1 MLHFV
6 EVWDWK
12 NPDLNVFL
20 RLSVGNV
27 IRPSVHSVAL
37 SEIVCFNSPL
47 SVSGWKELDGKRHF
61 QFIDEKN
68 GIALAMDTG
77 NTVVASYNFQKQ
89 TIFSKRKIVPAK
101 SLRFLSVPQFVSNIR
116 NYQYLFPVIVDSNE
130 QNPSNTYDCAPALLE
145 TLILDATFDCTA
157 SFVEKVNVLAT
168 SLFVARSA
176 FLPKLG
182 KYGCILME
190 QTFEGP
196 VSLVD
201 YQNLDLNVSAIWNR
215 AGKVEV
221 ASVIVTFYS
230 RFEIVQREIRL
241 NNVNALEADLVIQS
255 STSAASKISVE
266 ADDGGVL
273 RLKKIKS
280 ASRTEIRYR
289 VQISAISQSKIHI
302 TGQFELVPV
311 TIVLHGDTSK
321 TVLHASD
328 HLMGLLSSF
337 LESTFVQVCAS
348 LLTAGFLIVLI
359 AHCRGFSFSSY
370 FFSSFSTSDSNAMYG
385 SFASDYPERYSSLVY
400 NNGKSLLDSS
410 DMKPLHNRSSRS
422 AGSPGEPILWS
433 VADQLLPSPYLREKH
448 WL

>member
-20 RLSVGNV
+20 RLSVGDV

-68 GIALAMDTG
+68 GIALAMDT
-77 NTVVASYNFQKQ
+77 
-89 TIFSKRKIVPAK
+89 
-101 SLRFLSVPQFVSNIR
+101 
-116 NYQYLFPVIVDSNE
+116 
-130 QNPSNTYDCAPALLE
+130 DCAPALLE
-145 TLILDATFDCTA
+145 TLILDAPFDCTA
-157 SFVEKVNVLAT
+157 SFMEKVNVLAT

-289 VQISAISQSKIHI
+289 VQ
-302 TGQFELVPV
+302 V
-311 TIVLHGDTSK
+311 
-321 TVLHASD
+321 
-328 HLMGLLSSF
+328 
-337 LESTFVQVCAS
+337 
-348 LLTAGFLIVLI
+348 
-359 AHCRGFSFSSY
+359 
-370 FFSSFSTSDSNAMYG
+370 
-385 SFASDYPERYSSLVY
+385 
-400 NNGKSLLDSS
+400 
-410 DMKPLHNRSSRS
+410 
-422 AGSPGEPILWS
+422 
-433 VADQLLPSPYLREKH
+433 
-448 WL
+448 